1 MREMLLVVLATAA
14 PVFSQNPNPKAVA
27 LSLNQQA
34 LEARSKRTTVEADR
48 LTLEAL
54 TAAEKSNDPMLI
66 STCLYNRAMVL
77 QELGRYHEAEPLQRR
92 VVTIMES
99 THAKPH
105 HLALALQSLASLL
118 FKTHHTAAETEPLL
132 RRAASLA
139 VRNEAP
145 FISALVWN
153 SFGEVLFALGQD
165 REAET
170 CYKRALAANA
180 ILQPVSKQD
189 IFQSIMIV
197 GKTKV
202 RLEALILNNQGLIIY
217 RSGQL
222 KQARKGFRSATH
234 VITTRFDGRTSSA
247 HIPNGS
253 YSAYDDHYRATS
265 NVAKYVVYRVVSAT
279 WR

>member
-14 PVFSQNPNPKAVA
+14 PVFSQNPDPKAVA

-105 HLALALQSLASLL
+105 HLVSLCN
-118 FKTHHTAAETEPLL
+118 P
-132 RRAASLA
+132 
-139 VRNEAP
+139 
-145 FISALVWN
+145 
-153 SFGEVLFALGQD
+153 
-165 REAET
+165 
-170 CYKRALAANA
+170 
-180 ILQPVSKQD
+180 
-189 IFQSIMIV
+189 
-197 GKTKV
+197 
-202 RLEALILNNQGLIIY
+202 
-217 RSGQL
+217 
-222 KQARKGFRSATH
+222 
-234 VITTRFDGRTSSA
+234 
-247 HIPNGS
+247 
-253 YSAYDDHYRATS
+253 
-265 NVAKYVVYRVVSAT
+265 
-279 WR
+279 